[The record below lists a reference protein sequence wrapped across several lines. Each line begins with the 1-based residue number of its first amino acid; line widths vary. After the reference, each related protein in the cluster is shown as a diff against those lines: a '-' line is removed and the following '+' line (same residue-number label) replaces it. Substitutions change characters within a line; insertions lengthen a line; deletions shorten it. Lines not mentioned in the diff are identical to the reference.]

1 MPLSIKTK
9 TLSYELG
16 TMDAL
21 RGCTPRSVMAS
32 EAGWP
37 DDSPVAWPEAYM
49 MAKLRGRTPGADHHD
64 GRTVAFLEGF
74 SAAVRMT
81 RDEP

>member
-1 MPLSIKTK
+1 MQQRIKMR
-9 TLSYELG
+9 TLHDELEM
-16 TMDAL
+16 MDAL

-37 DDSPVAWPEAYM
+37 ADSPVAWPEAYIE
-49 MAKLRGRTPGADHHD
+49 AKARGCEPGADHHE

-74 SAAVRMT
+74 SAAVRLL
-81 RDEP
+81 RDES